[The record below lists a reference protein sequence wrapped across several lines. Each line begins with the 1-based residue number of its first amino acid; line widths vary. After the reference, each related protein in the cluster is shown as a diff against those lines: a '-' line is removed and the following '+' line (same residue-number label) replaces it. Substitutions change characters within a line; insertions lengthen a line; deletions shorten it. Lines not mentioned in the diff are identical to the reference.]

1 MASRSVARVVLTFGM
16 VSVGI
21 KLYLSAAAEQV
32 GFNMINPETKNRVK
46 QKLVDAV
53 TEKEVSRGDTVKGY
67 EYQKDK
73 YITFT
78 DEEIANMQAAKRD
91 TLDVVEFVPVSEIDP
106 LHVEKTYYT
115 GPDKGMDRQ
124 YQLLFQTLKNE
135 GKAAVGTWV
144 ARGKEHLVT
153 VRAYEHGLIIHQMY
167 YNSEVRAFDNTCD
180 NVTLS
185 PVELT
190 MGKMLIDQFSK
201 DSFDKSK
208 YRDLF
213 VDKLNSAVEI
223 KLAGGEITEVEVKTP
238 TSSMADSLRASLA
251 AMGIPEAQ
259 INEMIAK
266 AEAEAGVSA
275 PSAPTPVAPVAVP
288 VAEKPARKS
297 RAKKAAN
304 A

>member
-21 KLYLSAAAEQV
+21 KLFLSASAEQV
-32 GFNMINPETKNRVK
+32 SFNMINPVTGNRVK

-53 TEKEVSRGDTVKGY
+53 TEKEVNRGDTVKGY

-78 DEEIANMQAAKRD
+78 DEEVANMQAAKRD
-91 TLDVVEFVPVSEIDP
+91 TLDVVEFVPVTEIDP

-124 YQLLFQTLKNE
+124 YQLLYQTLKNE
-135 GKAAVGTWV
+135 GKAAVGTYV
-144 ARGKEHLVT
+144 ARGKEHLVM
-153 VRAYEHGLIIHQMY
+153 VCAREHGLVIHQMY
-167 YNSEVRAFDNTCD
+167 YLSEVRAFDDTCD
-180 NVTLS
+180 KVALS
-185 PVELT
+185 PVELA
-190 MGKMLIDQFSK
+190 MGKMLIAQFSK
-201 DSFDKSK
+201 DTFDKSK
-208 YRDLF
+208 YRDQF
-213 VDKLNSAVEI
+213 VDKLNKAVEI
-223 KLAGGEITEVEVKTP
+223 KLAGGAITEVQVKTP

-251 AMGIPEAQ
+251 AMGVPEAQ
-259 INEMIAK
+259 INDMIAK
-266 AEAEAGVSA
+266 AEAEASVSVPAVSHAVVSA
-275 PSAPTPVAPVAVP
+275 P

-297 RAKKAAN
+297 RTKKAAS

>member
-21 KLYLSAAAEQV
+21 KLFLSASAEQV
-32 GFNMINPETKNRVK
+32 SFNMINPVTGNRVK

-53 TEKEVSRGDTVKGY
+53 TEKEVNRGDTVKGY

-78 DEEIANMQAAKRD
+78 DEEVANMQAAKRD
-91 TLDVVEFVPVSEIDP
+91 TLDVVEFVPVTEIDP

-124 YQLLFQTLKNE
+124 YQLLYQTLKNE
-135 GKAAVGTWV
+135 GKAAVGTYV
-144 ARGKEHLVT
+144 ARGKEHLVM
-153 VRAYEHGLIIHQMY
+153 VCAREHGLVIHQMY
-167 YNSEVRAFDNTCD
+167 YNSEVRAFDDTCD
-180 NVTLS
+180 KVALS
-185 PVELT
+185 PVELA
-190 MGKMLIDQFSK
+190 MGKMLIAQFSK
-201 DSFDKSK
+201 DTFDKSK
-208 YRDLF
+208 YRDQF
-213 VDKLNSAVEI
+213 VDKLNKAVEI
-223 KLAGGEITEVEVKTP
+223 KLAGGAITEVQVKTP

-251 AMGIPEAQ
+251 AMGVPEAQ
-259 INEMIAK
+259 INDMIAK
-266 AEAEAGVSA
+266 AEAEAGASVPAVSHAVVSA
-275 PSAPTPVAPVAVP
+275 P

-297 RAKKAAN
+297 RAKKAAS